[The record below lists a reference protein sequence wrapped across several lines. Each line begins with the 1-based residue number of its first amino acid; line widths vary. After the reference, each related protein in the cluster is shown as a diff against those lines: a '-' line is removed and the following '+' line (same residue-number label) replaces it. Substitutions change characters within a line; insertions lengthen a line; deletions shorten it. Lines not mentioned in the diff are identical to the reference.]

1 LSSLRLQTER
11 LTLLAQTAGMAHAEL
26 EDRAALPALL
36 GAEVPADWPPPLNDR
51 DSMAWAARFI
61 AEHPDNPGWGMWYFI
76 TNNVDRPQA
85 VGVGGYKG
93 PPVDGACE
101 IGYSVMAAHQR
112 HGYASEAVR
121 ALVQRAFTHAG
132 ARSVIAHTLPELTP
146 SIGVL
151 QKCGFTCEGPGEE
164 AGTIRFRLSRAT

>member
-1 LSSLRLQTER
+1 LSSLRLQSRR
-11 LTLLAQTAGMAHAEL
+11 LTLLAQTAEVAQAEL

-76 TNNVDRPQA
+76 TNDFARPQA
-85 VGVGGYKG
+85 IGVGGYKG
-93 PPVDGACE
+93 PPIDGTCE

-112 HGYASEAVR
+112 RGYASEAVR
-121 ALVQRAFTHAG
+121 ALVQRAFNHADVQ
-132 ARSVIAHTLPELTP
+132 SILAHTLPELTP

-151 QKCGFTCEGPGEE
+151 RKCGFTCEGPGEE
-164 AGTIRFRLSRAT
+164 AGTIRYRLSRAT

>member
-1 LSSLRLQTER
+1 MSSLRLQTER

-76 TNNVDRPQA
+76 AHDSDPPRA
-85 VGVGGYKG
+85 IGVGGYKG
-93 PPVDGACE
+93 PPVDGICE
-101 IGYSVMAAHQR
+101 IGYSVM
-112 HGYASEAVR
+112 
-121 ALVQRAFTHAG
+121 L
-132 ARSVIAHTLPELTP
+132 
-146 SIGVL
+146 
-151 QKCGFTCEGPGEE
+151 
-164 AGTIRFRLSRAT
+164 